1 MPKSTFFAVFA
12 CALLTGLGRE
22 GAAQTRQHPKLIVEI
37 VVSGM
42 RYDYLDHFSAN
53 FQERGFRT
61 FIQHGVNCTNARYN
75 YMGNNT
81 PAGLS
86 TLVSGANPSTHGI
99 VAQRWIDF
107 TTNLPVEAG
116 EDLNYYGVG
125 GTELFGQHAPTR
137 ITVSTIGDEIKR
149 KSAQSRVI
157 SLALDPTS
165 AILAGGTAADAAY
178 WFDTDR
184 GRWGTST
191 YYFNRLPA
199 WVEGYNNAG
208 AANAYN
214 QRVWTMSLAPDKYR
228 YDEGGQ
234 AITTPSR
241 RSGIAATIGFSLESL
256 FRRQPEKSNYA
267 GLRLMPIGTEMLM
280 EFARQ
285 TILAENLGKDEH
297 PDLLVITIDPTR
309 HIAEAYGPESAE
321 IEDAYYRLDRDLQ
334 ETIDLVES
342 TVGKENAVFVLTAD
356 HGTSDTRRAENRQ
369 PVGRFNVMQFKVLMN
384 GFLNTQYGAAEWVTD
399 YRNRNLYLNHR
410 LVFEQGLNLTE
421 MQEKT
426 AAFALQLRGV
436 AQAMTGSSLQNN
448 YFGGGSME
456 KIQNGFYPK
465 HSGDVVVNLLPGWIE
480 DDDRTSATGSIYEYD
495 AHVPL
500 MWYGGG
506 LRAGEVHRP
515 VDMTDVA
522 PTMARLIGVN
532 RPDAATGNEITEVVS
547 GW

>member
-1 MPKSTFFAVFA
+1 MPKRVFFAVFA
-12 CALLTGLGRE
+12 CVLLIGAGRE
-22 GAAQTRQHPKLIVEI
+22 GTAQTQHHPKLIVEI

-53 FQERGFRT
+53 FHERGFRT
-61 FIQHGVNCTNARYN
+61 FTQHGVNCTNARYN

-99 VAQRWIDF
+99 IAPRWIDF

-116 EDLNYYGVG
+116 NDLKFYGVG
-125 GTELFGQHAPTR
+125 GTELFGQYAPTQ

-149 KSAQSRVI
+149 KSPVSRVI

-165 AILAGGTAADAAY
+165 AVLAGGTAADAAY

-191 YYFNRLPA
+191 YYLSRLPA

-214 QRVWTMSLAPDKYR
+214 QRNWTMFLAPDRYR
-228 YDEGGQ
+228 YAEGGQ
-234 AITTPSR
+234 AITPNR
-241 RSGIAATIGFSLESL
+241 RSGLAATIGFSVEKL
-256 FRRQPEKSNYA
+256 FRRQPEKANFA
-267 GLRLMPIGTEMLM
+267 GLRLTPIGTEMLM
-280 EFARQ
+280 ELARQ
-285 TILAENLGKDEH
+285 TILSENLGKDEYT
-297 PDLLVITIDPTR
+297 DLLVITIDPTR

-334 ETIDLVES
+334 VTIDLVEN
-342 TVGKENAVFVLTAD
+342 TIGKENAIFILTAD
-356 HGTSDTRRAENRQ
+356 HGTSDTRREESRN
-369 PVGRFNVMQFKVLMN
+369 PGGRFNVMQFKVLMN

-399 YRNRNLYLNHR
+399 YQNKNLYLNHR
-410 LVFEQGLNLTE
+410 LVFEKGLNLAE

-426 AAFALQLRGV
+426 AAFALQLRGL
-436 AQAMTGSSLQNN
+436 AQAVTGSSLQNN
-448 YFGGGSME
+448 HFGGGSLE

-495 AHVPL
+495 THVPL
-500 MWYGGG
+500 LWYGGG
-506 LRAGEVHRP
+506 LRATEVHRP
-515 VDMTDVA
+515 VDLTDVA
-522 PTMARLIGVN
+522 PTLARLAGVN
-532 RPDAATGNEITEVVS
+532 RPDAATGSEITEVMS
-547 GW
+547 AR